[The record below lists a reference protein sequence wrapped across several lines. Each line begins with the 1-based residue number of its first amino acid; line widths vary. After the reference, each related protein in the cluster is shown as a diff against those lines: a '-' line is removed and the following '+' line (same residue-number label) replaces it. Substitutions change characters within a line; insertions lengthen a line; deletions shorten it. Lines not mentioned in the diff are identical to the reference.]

1 MDGFLVINKPK
12 GITSH
17 DAVAFARR
25 RLKIRKI
32 GHAGT
37 LDPMATGVLILGI
50 GSATRLLEYIQNTE
64 KEYEAEITFG
74 ATSNTDDAEGEISN
88 FPNSKNFTRKE
99 FEKILPEFLGEI
111 HQIPPQ
117 FSAIKI
123 SGKTAYSRVRCGEVV
138 KMKPR
143 LIRIYS
149 LEIRNFN
156 FPKVEIS
163 IRCGSGTYIRSL
175 ARDFGA
181 RMEAGGFLSRLTRT
195 RVGNFKINQA
205 LPLKSIRSDKII
217 PIEKGITLPQI
228 NLTRNEAEKIGN
240 GQKISSRTSEPL
252 VAAFF
257 DSCLLA
263 ILSREEEK
271 HSLRPEKV
279 FHMNN
284 MKHGACNTQQE
295 AGFSTRKIGG

>member
-25 RLKIRKI
+25 RLKIRRI

-37 LDPMATGVLILGI
+37 LDPLATGVLVLGI
-50 GSATRLLEYIQNTE
+50 GSATRLLEYILGSE

-74 ATSNTDDAEGEISN
+74 STSSTDDAEGELTL
-88 FPNSKNFTRKE
+88 FPNSRPFTREE
-99 FEKILPEFLGEI
+99 FEKVLPEFIGAI
-111 HQIPPQ
+111 YQIPPK

-123 SGKTAYSRVRCGEVV
+123 HGETAYRLARAGKEVNL
-138 KMKPR
+138 KPR
-143 LIRIYS
+143 LVEIHS

-156 FPKVEIS
+156 FPKAEIS

-181 RMEAGGFLSRLTRT
+181 RLDAGGFLSKLTRT
-195 RVGNFKINQA
+195 RVGNFKINHA
-205 LPLKSIRSDKII
+205 LPLKSIRPDKII
-217 PIEKGITLPQI
+217 PIEEGILLPQI
-228 NLTRNEAEKIGN
+228 NLTRTEAEKISH
-240 GQKISSRTSEPL
+240 GQKIPARTNEAK
-252 VAAFF
+252 VVGIFEGK
-257 DSCLLA
+257 LLA
-263 ILSREEEK
+263 VLAREEEK

-279 FHMNN
+279 F
-284 MKHGACNTQQE
+284 KSLQSAVSSSQKE
-295 AGFSTRKIGG
+295 DVVRFSTKKIRL